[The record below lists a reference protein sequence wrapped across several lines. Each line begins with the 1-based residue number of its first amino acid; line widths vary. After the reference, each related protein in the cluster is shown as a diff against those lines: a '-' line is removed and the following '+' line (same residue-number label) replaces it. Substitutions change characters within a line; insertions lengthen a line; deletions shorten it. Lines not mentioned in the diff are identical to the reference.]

1 MSGVVHSAFELLS
14 PEAQRIISIA
24 VVASCFGLMV
34 MAETL
39 APLRRSVES
48 KLRRVVRNL
57 TTGGVSLAILTLL
70 QTPILIP
77 ASRWAEAH
85 HVGLMNWVQWPA
97 SLEILI
103 TVVLF
108 DYTLWFWHRAT
119 HTVPFLWRFHLV
131 HHIDLDLDASTALR
145 FHFGELTLSIAYRLV
160 QIIVIGASS
169 FSVWV
174 WQTILFA
181 SILFHHSNLRLPIGL
196 ERFLTRLIVTPRMH
210 GIHHST
216 CLNETS
222 SNWSSLLS
230 CWDYLH
236 RTILLDVP
244 QKDVTIGVPAYRDP
258 HDVTIGRILLL
269 PFMPQRA
276 DWLLPNGDVAARPHV
291 GTHEELA
298 E

>member
-1 MSGVVHSAFELLS
+1 MVHFAFEFLS
-14 PEAQRIISIA
+14 PEIQRIISIA
-24 VVASCFGLMV
+24 VVGGCFGSLV
-34 MAETL
+34 MAEML
-39 APLRRSVES
+39 APLRRTVES

-85 HVGLMNWVQWPA
+85 HVGLLNRVHWPA
-97 SLEILI
+97 AVEILI
-103 TVVLF
+103 TVVLL

-145 FHFGELTLSIAYRLV
+145 FHFGELTISIAYRVV

-196 ERFLTRLIVTPRMH
+196 ERRLTRLIVTPRMH

-216 CLNETS
+216 CLNETN

-244 QKDVTIGVPAYRDP
+244 QQDVTIGVPAYRDS
-258 HDVTIGRILLL
+258 HDVTIGKILLM
-269 PFMPQRA
+269 PFLHQRA
-276 DWLLPNGDVAARPHV
+276 DWLLPDGKLATRPHADPR
-291 GTHEELA
+291 EKLA

>member
-1 MSGVVHSAFELLS
+1 MSGVVHSASELLS
-14 PEAQRIISIA
+14 SEAQRIISIA
-24 VVASCFGLMV
+24 VVAGCFGLMV

-39 APLRRSVES
+39 APLRRAVES
-48 KLRRVVRNL
+48 KLRRVIRNL

-77 ASRWAEAH
+77 ASRWAEAN
-85 HVGLMNWVQWPA
+85 HVGLLNWVQWPA
-97 SLEILI
+97 AVEIFLA
-103 TVVLF
+103 VVLL
-108 DYTLWFWHRAT
+108 DYTLWFWHRAN
-119 HTVPFLWRFHLV
+119 HTVPLLWRFHLV

-145 FHFGELTLSIAYRLV
+145 FHFGELTLSIAYRVV
-160 QIIVIGASS
+160 QIVVIGASS

-181 SILFHHSNLRLPIGL
+181 SILFHHSNLRLPIAV
-196 ERFLTRLIVTPRMH
+196 ERRLTRLVVTPRMH

-216 CLNETS
+216 CLNETN
-222 SNWSSLLS
+222 SNWASFLS

-244 QKDVTIGVPAYRDP
+244 QQDVTIGVPAYRDP
-258 HDVTIGRILLL
+258 RDVTIGRILLL

-276 DWLLPNGDVAARPHV
+276 DWLLPDGKVAVRPHV
-291 GTHEELA
+291 GPHEELA